1 MTLDM
6 NWGDWMRIGV
16 SGRWARYLGAIS
28 LALLAAV
35 ATAQPG
41 DAEPFRTTLEQMLLA
56 GEHPYV
62 RAPDLGRDKEP
73 LQQLYERHAWQPL
86 WSENGTPTR
95 PALAVLGVLRGA
107 ENYGLH
113 SSDYE
118 ANLILYHLVDLVT
131 TPGAHPEHWAQFD
144 LALSAAVLRF
154 TKHLHYGRIDP
165 KAAGF
170 DIIVA
175 ADRIDRLEVLEEAA
189 TATDSEAVFA
199 RIEPPY
205 EHYQLLKAALPK
217 FRLLALETGL
227 TDLPSFSGRSVK
239 PGETYL
245 GAPQLRRLLVALGD
259 LPVDSAAPATDLT
272 LDPAVVNA
280 LKQFQELHGL
290 APDGALGK
298 ETFRHLTM
306 PLLHRVEQIE
316 LTLERWRWLPR
327 LETPPIFVNIPQ
339 YRLFAFGTTQDREA
353 DMLKLDVIVGKA
365 YPKTRTPVFS
375 EAMRYLVFRPYWD
388 VPYSIA
394 TRELLPEIR
403 ANLSYLD
410 KQNLEIVSGDGDDA
424 KPVPPTGENLAA
436 LASGLLRIR
445 QRPGNDNALG
455 LVKFMLPN
463 EYNVYLHSTP
473 AKGLFREARRAFS
486 HGCIRVS
493 DPVALAEQV
502 LKNEPGDWTREKIEA
517 AMNGTETLRVP
528 LTRPIPVY
536 ILYGTAIASEAGNV
550 FFFDDVYGHD
560 ARLAT
565 LLGE

>member
-1 MTLDM
+1 
-6 NWGDWMRIGV
+6 MRIGV
-16 SGRWARYLGAIS
+16 SRQWAAWLGAIG
-28 LALLAAV
+28 LALWSAF

-41 DAEPFRTTLEQMLLA
+41 DAGAFGTTLQQMLA
-56 GEHPYV
+56 DGSHPYV
-62 RAPDLGRDKEP
+62 RTPDLRSERTP
-73 LQQLYERHAWQPL
+73 LQQLYERRGWQPL
-86 WSENGTPTR
+86 WSEDQSPTR
-95 PALAVLGVLRGA
+95 SALATLSLMRGA

-113 SSDYE
+113 GSDYE
-118 ANLILYHLVDLVT
+118 ANQILYHLVDLVT
-131 TPGAHPEHWAQFD
+131 TPGVHPDRWAQFD

-154 TKHLHYGRIDP
+154 TTHVHYGRIDP
-165 KAAGF
+165 KQAGF
-170 DIIVA
+170 DIPVA
-175 ADRIDRLEVLEEAA
+175 ADRIDRLSILEEVAAA
-189 TATDSEAVFA
+189 TDPAAVFA

-217 FRLLALETGL
+217 FRLLALERGL
-227 TDLPSFSGRSVK
+227 TDLPAYTGRSVK
-239 PGETYL
+239 PGETYA
-245 GAPQLRRLLVALGD
+245 GAPALRHLLVALGD
-259 LPVDSAAPATDLT
+259 LPTDSAAPESDLT
-272 LDPAVVNA
+272 LDPALVAA
-280 LKQFQELHGL
+280 LKQFQTLHGL
-290 APDGALGK
+290 APDGALGR
-298 ETFRHLTM
+298 ETFRHLTT

-365 YPKTRTPVFS
+365 FPNTRTPVFS
-375 EAMRYLVFRPYWD
+375 EEMRYLVFRPYWD

-403 ANLSYLD
+403 KNPSYMD
-410 KQNLEIVSGDGDDA
+410 KQNLELVRGPGDDA
-424 KPVPPTGENLAA
+424 KPVPPTQENLAA
-436 LASGLLRIR
+436 LVAGTLRLR

-455 LVKFMLPN
+455 LIKFMLPN

-493 DPVALAEQV
+493 DPVALAEHV
-502 LKNEPGDWTREKIEA
+502 LKDQPGDWTREKIEA
-517 AMNGTETLRVP
+517 AMNGTETFRVP
-528 LTRPIPVY
+528 LSKPIPVY
-536 ILYGTAIASEAGNV
+536 ILYGTAIVSEAGQV

-560 ARLAT
+560 ARLAA

>member
-1 MTLDM
+1 
-6 NWGDWMRIGV
+6 MRIGV
-16 SGRWARYLGAIS
+16 SGLWAGYLGAIS
-28 LALLAAV
+28 LALLAAT

-62 RAPDLGRDKEP
+62 AAPDLGGEREP
-73 LQQLYERHAWQPL
+73 LRQLYEKHGWRPL
-86 WSENGTPTR
+86 WSENETPTR
-95 PALAVLGVLRGA
+95 SALSVLTVLRGA
-107 ENYGLH
+107 EKYGLH

-118 ANLILYHLVDLVT
+118 ANQILYHLVDLVT
-131 TPGAHPEHWAQFD
+131 TPGAHPDQWAQFD
-144 LALSAAVLRF
+144 LALSTAVLRF
-154 TKHLHYGRIDP
+154 TTHLHYGRIDP
-165 KAAGF
+165 QAAGF
-170 DIIVA
+170 DITVA
-175 ADRIDRLEVLEEAA
+175 PDRIDRLSILEEAT

-227 TDLPSFSGRSVK
+227 TDLPSFSGRSIK

-259 LPVDSAAPATDLT
+259 FPADSAVTATDLT
-272 LDPAVVNA
+272 LDPETVNA

-290 APDGALGK
+290 AQDGALGK
-298 ETFRHLTM
+298 ETFRHLTT

-339 YRLFAFGTTQDREA
+339 YRLFAFTTAQDREA
-353 DMLKLDVIVGKA
+353 DMLKLDVIVGRA
-365 YPKTRTPVFS
+365 FPNTRTPVFS
-375 EAMRYLVFRPYWD
+375 EEMRYLVFRPYWD

-403 ANLSYLD
+403 KNPAYLD
-410 KQNLEIVSGDGDDA
+410 KQNLEIVRGGGDDA
-424 KPVPPTGENLAA
+424 KPVPPTPENLAA
-436 LASGLLRIR
+436 LVAGTVRLR
-445 QRPGNDNALG
+445 QRPGDDNALG
-455 LVKFMLPN
+455 LIKFMLPN

-517 AMNGTETLRVP
+517 AMNGTATVRVP

-560 ARLAT
+560 ARLAA
-565 LLGE
+565 LLGR

>member
-1 MTLDM
+1 
-6 NWGDWMRIGV
+6 MRIGV
-16 SGRWARYLGAIS
+16 SGPWARYLSAIS
-28 LALLAAV
+28 LALMAAM

-41 DAEPFRTTLEQMLLA
+41 DAEPFRRTLEQMLLA

-62 RAPDLGRDKEP
+62 ATPDLGREREP
-73 LQQLYERHAWQPL
+73 LRQLYAKHGWRPL
-86 WSENGTPTR
+86 WSENETPTR
-95 PALAVLGVLRGA
+95 TALSVLTVLRGA

-113 SSDYE
+113 GSDYE
-118 ANLILYHLVDLVT
+118 ANQILYHLVDLVT
-131 TPGAHPEHWAQFD
+131 TPGAHPDQWAQFD

-154 TKHLHYGRIDP
+154 TTHLHYGRIDP
-165 KAAGF
+165 QAADF
-170 DIIVA
+170 DITVA
-175 ADRIDRLEVLEEAA
+175 PDRIDRLELLEEAA
-189 TATDSEAVFA
+189 TATDSAAVFA

-227 TDLPSFSGRSVK
+227 TDLPSFSSRSVK
-239 PGETYL
+239 PGETYP
-245 GAPQLRRLLVALGD
+245 GAPALRRLLVALGD
-259 LPVDSAAPATDLT
+259 LPAASAAPASDLT
-272 LDPAVVNA
+272 LDPETVTA

-290 APDGALGK
+290 APDGAMGK
-298 ETFRHLTM
+298 ETFRHLTT
-306 PLLHRVEQIE
+306 PLLQRVEQIE

-339 YRLFAFGTTQDREA
+339 YRLFAFGTPLDREA
-353 DMLKLDVIVGKA
+353 DMLKMDVIVGRA
-365 YPKTRTPVFS
+365 FPNTRTPVFS
-375 EAMRYLVFRPYWD
+375 EEMRYLVFRPYWD

-403 ANLSYLD
+403 KNPAYLD
-410 KQNLEIVSGDGDDA
+410 KQNLEIVRGGGDDA
-424 KPVPPTGENLAA
+424 TPVPPTPENFAA
-436 LASGLLRIR
+436 VVAGTLRLR

-455 LVKFMLPN
+455 LIKFMLPN

-502 LKNEPGDWTREKIEA
+502 LKSEPGDWTREKIEA
-517 AMNGTETLRVP
+517 AMNGTETVRVP

-560 ARLAT
+560 ARLAA
-565 LLGE
+565 LLGS